1 MELVEIIALT
11 HFEDSRIGS
20 VSKKMRLKVSSVV
33 ADDLQS
39 IGVIEIVNPPVATAR
54 SVHTTAPQVDGRGVS
69 PVLLQAD
76 RVSPRK
82 IATSLETKD
91 GLPLLSMT
99 ATAEHH
105 SQTAYMLAM
114 NNGGESTLIESN
126 QNTKVNVGLKTRG
139 RPRGSKSTA
148 LGLST
153 KRDSALMA

>member
-20 VSKKMRLKVSSVV
+20 VSKKMRLKVPSVI

-91 GLPLLSMT
+91 GRPLLSMT

-114 NNGGESTLIESN
+114 TNGGESTMKESN
-126 QNTKVNVGLKTRG
+126 PNTKVNVGHKTRG
-139 RPRGSKSTA
+139 RPRGTTSTA
-148 LGLST
+148 
-153 KRDSALMA
+153 SALNTKKGSVLMV

>member
-11 HFEDSRIGS
+11 HFQDSRIGS
-20 VSKKMRLKVSSVV
+20 VSKKMRLKVPSVV

-91 GLPLLSMT
+91 GRPLLSMT

-105 SQTAYMLAM
+105 SRTAYMLAM
-114 NNGGESTLIESN
+114 TNGGESTLSESN
-126 QNTKVNVGLKTRG
+126 QNTKANVGLKTRG
-139 RPRGSKSTA
+139 RPRSTKSIA

-153 KRDSALMA
+153 KKDSALMA

>member
-20 VSKKMRLKVSSVV
+20 VSNKMRLKVPSVV

-91 GLPLLSMT
+91 GRPLLSMT

-114 NNGGESTLIESN
+114 NNGGESTLSESN

-139 RPRGSKSTA
+139 RPRGTKSTA

>member
-20 VSKKMRLKVSSVV
+20 VSNKMRLKVPSVV

-39 IGVIEIVNPPVATAR
+39 IGVIEIVNPLVATAR

-91 GLPLLSMT
+91 GRPLLSMT
-99 ATAEHH
+99 AIAEHH

-114 NNGGESTLIESN
+114 NNGGESTLSESN

-139 RPRGSKSTA
+139 RPRGTKSTA

>member
-20 VSKKMRLKVSSVV
+20 VSKKMRLKVPSVV

-39 IGVIEIVNPPVATAR
+39 IGVIEIVNPPVANAR
-54 SVHTTAPQVDGRGVS
+54 SVHMTAPQVDGRGVS

-91 GLPLLSMT
+91 GRPLLSMT
-99 ATAEHH
+99 AIAEHH
-105 SQTAYMLAM
+105 SRTAYTLAM
-114 NNGGESTLIESN
+114 TNGGESTLIESN
-126 QNTKVNVGLKTRG
+126 QNTKANVGLKTRG
-139 RPRGSKSTA
+139 RPRGTKSIA

-153 KRDSALMA
+153 KKDSALMA

>member
-20 VSKKMRLKVSSVV
+20 VSKKMRLKVPSVI

-91 GLPLLSMT
+91 GRPLLSMT

-139 RPRGSKSTA
+139 RPRGTKSIA

>member
-20 VSKKMRLKVSSVV
+20 VSNKMRLKVPSVV

-39 IGVIEIVNPPVATAR
+39 IGVIEIVNPQVATAR
-54 SVHTTAPQVDGRGVS
+54 SVHMTAPQVDGRGVS

-91 GLPLLSMT
+91 GRPSQSMT
-99 ATAEHH
+99 AIAEHH

-114 NNGGESTLIESN
+114 NNGGESTLSESN
-126 QNTKVNVGLKTRG
+126 QNTKENVGLKTRG
-139 RPRGSKSTA
+139 RPRGTKSTA

>member
-20 VSKKMRLKVSSVV
+20 VSNKMRLKVPSVV

-91 GLPLLSMT
+91 GRPLLSMT

-105 SQTAYMLAM
+105 SRTAYTLAM
-114 NNGGESTLIESN
+114 INGGEFTLSESN
-126 QNTKVNVGLKTRG
+126 QNTKANVGLKTRG
-139 RPRGSKSTA
+139 RPRGTKSTA

-153 KRDSALMA
+153 KKDSALMA

>member
-11 HFEDSRIGS
+11 HFHDSRIGS
-20 VSKKMRLKVSSVV
+20 VSRKMRLKVPSVV

-91 GLPLLSMT
+91 GRPLLSMT

-105 SQTAYMLAM
+105 SRTAYTLAM
-114 NNGGESTLIESN
+114 INGGESTLSESN
-126 QNTKVNVGLKTRG
+126 QNTKANVGLKTRG
-139 RPRGSKSTA
+139 RPRGTKLTA
-148 LGLST
+148 LGLSI
-153 KRDSALMA
+153 KKDSALMA

>member
-20 VSKKMRLKVSSVV
+20 VSKKMRLKVPSVV

-91 GLPLLSMT
+91 GRPLLSMT
-99 ATAEHH
+99 AIGERNLQNA
-105 SQTAYMLAM
+105 SMLAM
-114 NNGGESTLIESN
+114 HNGGMFTTQESD
-126 QNTKVNVGLKTRG
+126 QNIKANVGLKTRG
-139 RPRGSKSTA
+139 RPRGTKSIA

-153 KRDSALMA
+153 KKDSELMA

>member
-20 VSKKMRLKVSSVV
+20 VSNKMRLKVPSVV

-39 IGVIEIVNPPVATAR
+39 IGVIEIVNPQVATAR

-91 GLPLLSMT
+91 GRPLLSMT

-105 SQTAYMLAM
+105 SRTAYTLAM
-114 NNGGESTLIESN
+114 INGGESTLSESN
-126 QNTKVNVGLKTRG
+126 QNTKANVGLKTRG
-139 RPRGSKSTA
+139 RPRGTKLTA
-148 LGLST
+148 LGLSI
-153 KRDSALMA
+153 KKDSALMA